1 MSMSSG
7 KKLQSYIGDCCQF
20 PKWIWRANGEIWDFD
35 NKVCLGESDV
45 DTDVEFIDVS
55 TACAKLNLTPDGRL
69 LKKMNANHCVLRDGE
84 NHKYR
89 TCPSSSSDYVTVTS
103 CGTSVANSVNQWFMT
118 MFNSISYC
126 WTFDSFGEGKKA
138 YGIQEANCCNQYRF
152 ISKSNGDVRVM
163 SAGQGGEL
171 CLQVDGMPSKQASSI
186 DGKDVKL
193 ETTCE
198 GSAFIYDSTY
208 NLLRIVGTDRCLG
221 MDSSDDIRVGV
232 CSSFSGTVFSS
243 GTCTPFLTSQH
254 IQVTSS
260 VSSLA
265 SSFTNILSSS
275 LPHSSSFLSSTQ
287 LLSSLPS
294 SSLTLSSL
302 SSSSQIISTFSP
314 TFSLSSSSLSSSLS
328 SSISPSSLS
337 SSISPSSLSSSISPS
352 SLSSSISPS
361 SLSSSIS
368 PSSLSSS
375 ISPSSLS
382 SSISPSSLSSSISPS
397 SLSLSISPSSLSL
410 SIWPSSLSLSISP
423 SSSSLSSPFST
434 ISSFSSSKLIESS
447 QDFSRSSSSA
457 PQSSV
462 LSTGD
467 PVDGAWGQWTPWAQC
482 SVNCGDGVQERLRYC
497 DDPAP
502 SNGGAKCDGLARE
515 EKACNMSACS
525 GITLASLM
533 RNCALY
539 CQSLGL
545 VCSSSIDTG
554 NSKESFM
561 KVGATCSSDE
571 SSKLWTRDFDPA
583 FYTDSYKCAGY
594 VSVPSLVQCNVTAP
608 SNVKRLCNC
617 VQNDDLGFGPWTPW
631 SACTET
637 CNGGQKTRTRLC
649 LSEDTS
655 KKECQGKANEIA
667 TCNWQKCPID
677 GGFSEWSKWTTCT
690 KSCDGG
696 TRTRNRTCSDP
707 FPVYGGSLCFGNY
720 TETELCSA
728 GFCQIN
734 GGWTNWTSWQQCNK
748 PCNTGER
755 LRQRWCENPLPM
767 YGGKVCE
774 GNGTE
779 TAPCNTNICP
789 NVSITL
795 RNVAFDEVWKDGYA
809 LASGAMFADFARKID
824 INVKRLYDG
833 DLKRTYDL
841 VQLHNLSPGSVIASF
856 TLYFTALDSF
866 QALFLMDAIDN
877 DHYLGKLPI
886 VENKT
891 ASFSSPI
898 VPSSPPSNVTAVSN
912 DASSIDVSWNE
923 VPSPDQNG
931 VITGYLLFYRE
942 SSATTYTIAATTQLK
957 LKIQGLSA
965 ATSYSLRVLAYNSN
979 GNGIAS
985 ELNTLT
991 TREKAPSL
999 PPQSISVVPMSA
1011 FSLFVEWTHPPRH
1024 SWNGIIAGYKV
1035 DIKSDDGSFSQSL
1048 NVDGT
1053 MVNMNVN
1060 GLSPDRL
1067 YIVDVCA
1074 STSVGTGPCI
1084 RSYNKTFVSTPSIS
1098 PANAGCQN
1106 KTSTSSI
1113 IVSYEPIPIAFIH
1126 GILKGYRIEYRLMSV
1141 GSQSKSNSRIQA
1153 VTVSPFRKQATLEKL
1168 EPNCVYEIRVMAV
1181 NEHGA
1186 GIKSPAFYGE
1196 TCSCPEVIYTNYA
1209 ALKPY
1214 IYRDTQ
1220 GNMVGIFENLLKN
1233 ITSAICGLC
1242 NGRSSRIDFIN
1253 DGKNGW
1259 AEKQSIA
1266 QVAKA
1271 IDDYVHLSFAIAG
1284 REEMPT
1290 FQGKPY
1296 ISLIDHPGMVLYT
1309 PRPTMSE
1316 QVEAM
1321 LTSIFQLWPIFI
1333 LNAVFIIFAGVIFF
1347 TLTYDEAAV
1356 DGPCWFVSGS
1366 LRGMYWAYVTM
1377 FTHGYGD
1384 IVPSSI
1390 VSRIFAVLWIL
1401 VGLVTSA
1408 ILIGGISTAL
1418 TTSSTLP
1425 GVKLYNTELAV
1436 VQGSKEEIVGILRN
1450 AKVNTKGQY
1459 GKTEDVFHALKDRQ
1473 VEAALVDA
1481 FVAASR
1487 SDLFEDQAIIARKMI
1502 KYSYTYGV
1510 VLSGAM
1516 KNTGTSIKNYVSDNR
1531 QYITQMVEK
1540 TAPQLT
1546 GTFADPQPVSL
1557 FEPSSPFLSQTLIAL
1572 FIVYIL
1578 LFIAGSIFS
1587 FVRRRKR
1594 GKVDVTQQEID
1605 ERLNSCEL
1613 ACRQFFESV
1622 ENLCKSVQNRCT
1634 QNEKNNAKLKTL
1646 KRDSSIHSETKLIF
1660 VSDYESTQTD
1670 IRDFS
1675 FN

>member
-1 MSMSSG
+1 MRWSSAIG
-7 KKLQSYIGDCCQF
+7 KVKHLKAVYKMMGILMKIQKQQLSIIGLLLVAVASSQDLTLLKWSNGNENYCLTGENLNMNASSRLVGYIGDCCQY
-20 PKWIWRANGEIWDFD
+20 PKF
-35 NKVCLGESDV
+35 KL
-45 DTDVEFIDVS
+45 VE
-55 TACAKLNLTPDGRL
+55 
-69 LKKMNANHCVLRDGE
+69 E
-84 NHKYR
+84 
-89 TCPSSSSDYVTVTS
+89 TV
-103 CGTSVANSVNQWFMT
+103 
-118 MFNSISYC
+118 
-126 WTFDSFGEGKKA
+126 GKF
-138 YGIQEANCCNQYRF
+138 R
-152 ISKSNGDVRVM
+152 
-163 SAGQGGEL
+163 
-171 CLQVDGMPSKQASSI
+171 
-186 DGKDVKL
+186 
-193 ETTCE
+193 
-198 GSAFIYDSTY
+198 IYDA
-208 NLLRIVGTDRCLG
+208 NQK
-221 MDSSDDIRVGV
+221 
-232 CSSFSGTVFSS
+232 
-243 GTCTPFLTSQH
+243 TC
-254 IQVTSS
+254 
-260 VSSLA
+260 LA
-265 SSFTNILSSS
+265 SSQHSNQAVFTDIGANCGVFIIGSEVIEEASGSRSCLVYDPSTLHHTFQACLSTKTYQLQKTTAQQQCAPGSSNANLTFHFANTAGTEYCWSPQDNGDFKGKNDVDCCIDGSFSYIDNHSLRYQKGSNPTLSKCVSIADMPSVKYSDLNEKKLQVRDDCAGVSFAYSQASQTLKFIGTDYCVSMNSNNKFILLEKCTSMQFIISRGFCQYNTSKPVDSTQPTVSSS
-275 LPHSSSFLSSTQ
+275 TSDNADSTQPTVSSSTSDNVTVAN
-287 LLSSLPS
+287 
-294 SSLTLSSL
+294 
-302 SSSSQIISTFSP
+302 
-314 TFSLSSSSLSSSLS
+314 
-328 SSISPSSLS
+328 
-337 SSISPSSLSSSISPS
+337 
-352 SLSSSISPS
+352 
-361 SLSSSIS
+361 
-368 PSSLSSS
+368 
-375 ISPSSLS
+375 
-382 SSISPSSLSSSISPS
+382 
-397 SLSLSISPSSLSL
+397 
-410 SIWPSSLSLSISP
+410 
-423 SSSSLSSPFST
+423 PFPV
-434 ISSFSSSKLIESS
+434 IY
-447 QDFSRSSSSA
+447 D
-457 PQSSV
+457 
-462 LSTGD
+462 GD
-467 PVDGAWGQWTPWAQC
+467 PVHGNWAQWTQWSSC
-482 SVNCGDGVQERLRYC
+482 SVNCGNGTHERTRYC
-497 DDPAP
+497 DNPAP
-502 SNGGAKCDGLARE
+502 KNGGTDCVGTSKETKPCILP
-515 EKACNMSACS
+515 SCS
-525 GITLASLM
+525 GTALSAAGS
-533 RNCALY
+533 NCATL

-545 VCSSSIDTG
+545 VCTTSINTG
-554 NSKESFM
+554 NSKESLI
-561 KVGATCSSDE
+561 KIGAACSSDE
-571 SSKLWTRDFDPA
+571 SAKVWTKEFEPA
-583 FYTDSYKCAGY
+583 YATTSDKCTGY
-594 VSVPSLVQCNVTAP
+594 VSVPLSVKCDVTAP
-608 SNVKRLCNC
+608 ALVKRLCNC
-617 VQNDDLGFGPWTPW
+617 VKNEDKGFGQWTPW
-631 SACTET
+631 SECTVT
-637 CNGGQKTRTRLC
+637 CSGGTKARTRLC
-649 LSEDTS
+649 IAVNATKDD
-655 KKECQGKANEIA
+655 CQGVTTEVSE
-667 TCNWQKCPID
+667 CNTQKCPVD

-707 FPVYGGSLCFGNY
+707 FPNYHGIQCYGSY
-720 TETELCSA
+720 RETELCNLA
-728 GFCQIN
+728 FCPIN
-734 GGWTNWTSWQQCNK
+734 GGWTDWTSWQHCNK

-774 GNGTE
+774 GSGTE
-779 TAPCNTNICP
+779 TDPCNTHICP

-809 LASGAMFADFARKID
+809 LASGAMFADFARNID
-824 INVKRLYDG
+824 TNVKRLYVG
-833 DLKRTYDL
+833 DLGSTYEFL
-841 VQLHNLSPGSVIASF
+841 QLHGLRKGSVIASF
-856 TLYFTALDSF
+856 TLYFNALDSF

-898 VPSSPPSNVTAVSN
+898 VPSSPPSNVTAASN

-923 VPSPDQNG
+923 VPSSDQNG
-931 VITGYLLFYRE
+931 VITGYLVFYRE
-942 SSATTYTIAATTQLK
+942 SSATTYTIAATAQLK

-985 ELNTLT
+985 ELITLT

-1011 FSLFVEWTHPPRH
+1011 FSLFVEWTHPPWH

-1084 RSYNKTFVSTPSIS
+1084 RSYNETFVSTPSIS

-1106 KTSTSSI
+1106 RTSTSSI

-1141 GSQSKSNSRIQA
+1141 GSQSKSNSNIQA

-1168 EPNCVYEIRVMAV
+1168 EPNSVYEIRVMAV

-1186 GIKSPAFYGE
+1186 GVKSPVFYGE

-1290 FQGKPY
+1290 FLGKPY
-1296 ISLIDHPGMVLYT
+1296 SSLIDHPGMVLYT

-1418 TTSSTLP
+1418 TASSTLP

-1459 GKTEDVFHALKDRQ
+1459 GKTEDVFHALKERQ

-1546 GTFADPQPVSL
+1546 GTFAYPQPVSL

-1587 FVRRRKR
+1587 YVRRRKR
-1594 GKVDVTQQEID
+1594 GKVDVTQQGELENVID
-1605 ERLNSCEL
+1605 CEVICKRFFSDIDTLCSRLDSLTKLHERNINKVKL
-1613 ACRQFFESV
+1613 RQSKEEALKITFV
-1622 ENLCKSVQNRCT
+1622 KT
-1634 QNEKNNAKLKTL
+1634 QNNDTT
-1646 KRDSSIHSETKLIF
+1646 D
-1660 VSDYESTQTD
+1660 VSLE
-1670 IRDFS
+1670 
-1675 FN
+1675 